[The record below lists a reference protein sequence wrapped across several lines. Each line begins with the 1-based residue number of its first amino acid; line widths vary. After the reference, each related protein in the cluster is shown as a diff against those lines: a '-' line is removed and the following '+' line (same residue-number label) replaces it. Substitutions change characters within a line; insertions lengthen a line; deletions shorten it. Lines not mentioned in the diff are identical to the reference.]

1 MRAKP
6 RVLLVQRD
14 SEEREI
20 LASWAEDAGYEVT
33 VCPGPAAPTYVC
45 IGDRTGACPLL
56 AEADVVVLDCRVE
69 PEGCLDG
76 TSAADLLSLYV
87 CAGRPVVVLGSEG
100 LADLFAEDE
109 VVFLNEGAS
118 GGLVDAIDRL
128 TASALR
134 ARRLAAP

>member
-14 SEEREI
+14 SRERET
-20 LASWAEDAGYEVT
+20 LVSWAEGAGYEVT
-33 VCPGPAAPTYVC
+33 VCPGPEAPTYVC
-45 IGDRTGACPLL
+45 LGDRTGACPLL

-69 PEGCLDG
+69 PEACLEG

-100 LADLFAEDE
+100 LSGLFADDD
-109 VVFLNEGAS
+109 VVFLDEEPG
-118 GGLVDAIDRL
+118 GGLLDAIDRL
-128 TASALR
+128 AAPAGP
-134 ARRLAAP
+134 ARRLAAR